1 MSTSVRTE
9 QLASLIV
16 DKSRQLVEAIYEAI
30 SECQLL
36 YPDSQVSEGE
46 DGEEEP
52 MLQEEEEGREEGDYF
67 TTPEGFSR
75 LTVEG
80 KAVLEHLE
88 KVFKPPTEEEFAQM
102 AEHSK
107 CVCVCAICCMNMMW
121 L

>member
-1 MSTSVRTE
+1 M
-9 QLASLIV
+9 
-16 DKSRQLVEAIYEAI
+16 EAIYEAI

-46 DGEEEP
+46 DEEEEP
-52 MLQEEEEGREEGDYF
+52 MLIPEEKCEEEGDYF

-88 KVFKPPTEEEFAQM
+88 KVFKPPTEEELTKM
-102 AEHSK
+102 AEPGM
-107 CVCVCAICCMNMMW
+107 CVCVCVCVCGVCVLYEFDLM
-121 L
+121 